1 MNIENCP
8 VIVKRIDDLLTL
20 ANMIENEGNCD
31 IRKILKQSA
40 VYMIREIA
48 AYYNPPDDVTP
59 EEVETETVYTP
70 TDKGKEELREEPPK
84 RKRGRRKK
92 DEVQETTP
100 ESVEPEPS
108 APVEPEPLP
117 SLPSVPVE
125 SEDSPLDPEPV
136 QRSRS
141 LVFDSGCLDKRFPR
155 VQDIMDI
162 TDEFLSTAN
171 VSPVVLANSCATRG
185 EHPFYKGPAS
195 FIWYL
200 DEERR
205 RFYMAGLFDDE
216 KFYPELTDLIDAARL
231 KEADVV
237 GPDMTFVASV
247 IDTDTLLPVEPVI
260 VEDDPEAV
268 NRLRAGGMKR
278 ILDDL
283 KEAGVEEEQAKTVAR
298 FMTRFGIDA
307 QVEEDLGTVAALHLD
322 PMEKNPDV
330 RF

>member
-31 IRKILKQSA
+31 IRKILRQSA

-59 EEVETETVYTP
+59 EEVETET
-70 TDKGKEELREEPPK
+70 DKGKK
-84 RKRGRRKK
+84 KRGRRKK
-92 DEVQETTP
+92 DEVQESP
-100 ESVEPEPS
+100 AESKS
-108 APVEPEPLP
+108 LAPVEPEPLH
-117 SLPSVPVE
+117 SLPSAPVE
-125 SEDSPLDPEPV
+125 PEDSPLDPEPV

-155 VQDIMDI
+155 VQDITDV
-162 TDEFLSTAN
+162 TDEWLGTAN
-171 VSPVVLANSCATRG
+171 VSPVVLANSCTTQG

-216 KFYPELTDLIDAARL
+216 KFYPELTDLIDVARL

-247 IDTDTLLPVEPVI
+247 VDPNTLLPVEPRV
-260 VEDDPEAV
+260 VEDDPDAV

-283 KEAGVEEEQAKTVAR
+283 KEAGVEEEDAKTLAR

-330 RF
+330 HF

>member
-1 MNIENCP
+1 MNIDSYP
-8 VIVKRIDDLLTL
+8 VILQRIDNLRTL
-20 ANMIENEGNCD
+20 AQMIENEGNCE
-31 IRKILKQSA
+31 IRNILKHSA
-40 VYMIREIA
+40 VYMVQEIA
-48 AYYNPPDDVTP
+48 VYYNPPVDVTP
-59 EEVETETVYTP
+59 EEVETETVYTLP
-70 TDKGKEELREEPPK
+70 DKGKK
-84 RKRGRRKK
+84 KRGRRKK
-92 DEVQETTP
+92 DEVQESP
-100 ESVEPEPS
+100 AEPEPP

-117 SLPSVPVE
+117 SLPSAPVE

-155 VQDIMDI
+155 VQDITDI

-171 VSPVVLANSCATRG
+171 VSPVVLANSCTTQG
-185 EHPFYKGPAS
+185 EHPFYKGPAA

-247 IDTDTLLPVEPVI
+247 IDPDTLLPLEPTLAN
-260 VEDDPEAV
+260 DDPEAV

-322 PMEKNPDV
+322 PMERNPDV

>member
-59 EEVETETVYTP
+59 EEVETETVYAL
-70 TDKGKEELREEPPK
+70 TDKGKK
-84 RKRGRRKK
+84 KRGRRKK
-92 DEVQETTP
+92 DEVQETPP
-100 ESVEPEPS
+100 ESVEPEPPS
-108 APVEPEPLP
+108 PVEPESLP
-117 SLPSVPVE
+117 SLPSAPVE

-155 VQDIMDI
+155 VQDITDI

-171 VSPVVLANSCATRG
+171 VSPVVLANSCTTQG

-247 IDTDTLLPVEPVI
+247 VDTETLLPVEPTV
-260 VEDDPEAV
+260 VEDEPDAV

-283 KEAGVEEEQAKTVAR
+283 KEAGVEEEDAKTLAR

-330 RF
+330 HF

>member
-1 MNIENCP
+1 MTDNYP
-8 VIVKRIDDLLTL
+8 VILQRIDNLRTL
-20 ANMIENEGNCD
+20 AQMIENEGNCE
-31 IRKILKQSA
+31 IRSILKHSA
-40 VYMIREIA
+40 VYMVQEIA
-48 AYYNPPDDVTP
+48 VYYNPPDDVTP
-59 EEVETETVYTP
+59 EEVETETVYTLP
-70 TDKGKEELREEPPK
+70 DKEKEEQPK

-92 DEVQETTP
+92 DEVQESPAEP
-100 ESVEPEPS
+100 ESP

-117 SLPSVPVE
+117 SLPSAPVE

-155 VQDIMDI
+155 VQDITDI

-171 VSPVVLANSCATRG
+171 VSPVVLANSCTTQG

-216 KFYPELTDLIDAARL
+216 KYYPELTDLIDAARL

-247 IDTDTLLPVEPVI
+247 IDPDTLLPLEPTLAN
-260 VEDDPEAV
+260 DDPEAV

-283 KEAGVEEEQAKTVAR
+283 KEAGVEEEDAKTLAR

-322 PMEKNPDV
+322 PMERNPDV

>member
-8 VIVKRIDDLLTL
+8 VIVKRIDNLLTL

-59 EEVETETVYTP
+59 EEVETETVYTL
-70 TDKGKEELREEPPK
+70 TDKGKEEQPK

-92 DEVQETTP
+92 DEVQESPAEP
-100 ESVEPEPS
+100 ESS
-108 APVEPEPLP
+108 APVEPESLP
-117 SLPSVPVE
+117 SLPSALVE
-125 SEDSPLDPEPV
+125 PEDSPLDPEPV

-155 VQDIMDI
+155 VQDITDI

-171 VSPVVLANSCATRG
+171 VSPVVLANSCTTQG

-205 RFYMAGLFDDE
+205 RFYMAGLFEDE
-216 KFYPELTDLIDAARL
+216 KYYPELTDLIDAARL

-247 IDTDTLLPVEPVI
+247 VDTETLLPVEPTV
-260 VEDDPEAV
+260 VEDEPDAV
-268 NRLRAGGMKR
+268 NRLRAGGMRR

-283 KEAGVEEEQAKTVAR
+283 KEAGVEEEDAKTLAR

-330 RF
+330 HF

>member
-59 EEVETETVYTP
+59 EEVETETVYTLP
-70 TDKGKEELREEPPK
+70 DKGK

-92 DEVQETTP
+92 DEVQESPT
-100 ESVEPEPS
+100 ESVEPEPP

-117 SLPSVPVE
+117 SLPSAPVE

-155 VQDIMDI
+155 VQDITDI
-162 TDEFLSTAN
+162 TDEWLKTTN
-171 VSPVVLANSCATRG
+171 VSPVVLANSCTTQG
-185 EHPFYKGPAS
+185 EHPFYKGPAA

-205 RFYMAGLFDDE
+205 RFYLAGLFDDE
-216 KFYPELTDLIDAARL
+216 KFYPEITDLIDAVRL

-247 IDTDTLLPVEPVI
+247 IDPNTLLPVEPTI
-260 VEDDPEAV
+260 VEDDADAV

-283 KEAGVEEEQAKTVAR
+283 KEAGVGEEDAKTLAR

>member
-1 MNIENCP
+1 MTDNYP
-8 VIVKRIDDLLTL
+8 VILQRIDNLRTL
-20 ANMIENEGNCD
+20 AQMIENEGNCE
-31 IRKILKQSA
+31 IRSILKHSA
-40 VYMIREIA
+40 IYMTQEIA
-48 AYYNPPDDVTP
+48 VYYNPPDDVTP
-59 EEVETETVYTP
+59 EEVETETVYTLP
-70 TDKGKEELREEPPK
+70 DKEKDEQPK

-92 DEVQETTP
+92 DEVQESPP
-100 ESVEPEPS
+100 ESVEPESS
-108 APVEPEPLP
+108 APVEPESLP
-117 SLPSVPVE
+117 SLPSATVE

-155 VQDIMDI
+155 VQDITDI

-171 VSPVVLANSCATRG
+171 VSPVVLANSCTTQG

-216 KFYPELTDLIDAARL
+216 KYYPELTDLIDAARL

-247 IDTDTLLPVEPVI
+247 IDPDTLLPLEPTLAN
-260 VEDDPEAV
+260 DDPDAV

-283 KEAGVEEEQAKTVAR
+283 KEAGVEEEQAKTLAR

-322 PMEKNPDV
+322 PMERNPDV